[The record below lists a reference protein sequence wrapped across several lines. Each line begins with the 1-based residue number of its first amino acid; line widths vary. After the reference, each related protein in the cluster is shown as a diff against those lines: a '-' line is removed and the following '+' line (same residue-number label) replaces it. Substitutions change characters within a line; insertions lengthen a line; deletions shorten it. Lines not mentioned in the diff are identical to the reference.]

1 MRHGGP
7 IDADVV
13 FIAEL
18 EEFLPGELCA
28 IVRDDG
34 VHNSKT
40 MDDVKEEQHGLLG
53 LDRRNRSSL
62 YPLL

>member
-1 MRHGGP
+1 MCHDGP

-13 FIAEL
+13 FIVEL
-18 EEFLPGELCA
+18 KELPLDELHA
-28 IVRDDG
+28 ILCDNGVRD
-34 VHNSKT
+34 SKA

-53 LDRRNRSSL
+53 LDRGDWSSL